1 MAAQDEGGGWVPF
14 GNPTR
19 PSSVVIEEPIEIQ
32 WTDPVRRGRRQPS
45 TSSEPEPEPERAA
58 VWSDEDGGEEGEQ
71 AGTAWQGQHPAISGA
86 ALGEVLARA
95 EDTRSLE
102 QIQFPAQGA
111 AREVVEWLGR
121 AGLAA
126 YAQALVG
133 AGLTSMEH
141 CAVVTPEDLA
151 AAGMAEPEMET
162 FYAALRERGSAEAPT
177 GEEPEQGAVLS
188 TTMADQRDQL
198 LQLLPESMRA
208 LYTERT
214 LAANVAS
221 MSQPASAPPLER
233 AEGLP
238 SAAELE
244 AAAARPSDLWADA
257 EPAQWD
263 VDDATPAK
271 WDDDEVEGE
280 SAAAAEERRKQAA
293 FADEDDSAD
302 EEIDEEAV
310 QAEIARLQ
318 AEVDRWQQKVA
329 ELADA
334 GDVKSLER
342 MRASLFGDADSDS
355 PGRSSMGSD
364 IDVAVDAMSAAQAA
378 MQQRLGK
385 LSERQGSEAAKS
397 AGSNKA
403 PPMLVM
409 RPMSGP
415 E

>member
-1 MAAQDEGGGWVPF
+1 MAAQDEGRGWVPF
-14 GNPTR
+14 GDPTR

-32 WTDPVRRGRRQPS
+32 WTDPVRRGRRQRS

-58 VWSDEDGGEEGEQ
+58 VWSDEDGGEDGEQ
-71 AGTAWQGQHPAISGA
+71 AGTAWQGRHPAISGV
-86 ALGEVLARA
+86 ALSEVLARA

-102 QIQFPAQGA
+102 QVQFPARGA
-111 AREVVEWLGR
+111 AREVVDWLGR

-126 YAQALVG
+126 HAQALVA

-162 FYAALRERGSAEAPT
+162 FYAALREQRSAETPI
-177 GEEPEQGAVLS
+177 GSVPEQGAVLS

-208 LYTERT
+208 LYEERI

-221 MSQPASAPPLER
+221 MSQPASASPLER
-233 AEGLP
+233 PDGLP

-244 AAAARPSDLWADA
+244 AAAAQPSDLWADA

-263 VDDATPAK
+263 VDDATPAN
-271 WDDDEVEGE
+271 WDDDEAEGE
-280 SAAAAEERRKQAA
+280 SVAAAEERRKQAA

-302 EEIDEEAV
+302 EEIDEEALH
-310 QAEIARLQ
+310 AEIVRLQ

-334 GDVKSLER
+334 GDANSLER
-342 MRASLFGDADSDS
+342 MRASLFGNADSDS
-355 PGRSSMGSD
+355 PGRSSMGAQL
-364 IDVAVDAMSAAQAA
+364 DVAVDAMSAAQAA

-385 LSERQGSEAAKS
+385 LSELQGKEATKS
-397 AGSNKA
+397 VGSNKA